1 MRQLLYSYVCT
12 IVYDER
18 PLKQLQIMLSSAP
31 VSVSPQMS
39 CPRSCCLFMLLTA
52 AQVQALYTW
61 RCYVVGV
68 LKNIGHVRETKENP
82 TDSPSQTLD
91 TRVTARGRPG

>member
-1 MRQLLYSYVCT
+1 
-12 IVYDER
+12 
-18 PLKQLQIMLSSAP
+18 
-31 VSVSPQMS
+31 
-39 CPRSCCLFMLLTA
+39 MLLTA